1 MNVVGNSINFHIT
14 FYRGNLK
21 LFRLGV
27 EQIELAVRPA
37 YQFLVFCQLD
47 IADAV
52 GLERTVIS
60 RTCLI
65 VDETVTVVAVESIPG
80 AQPNIANAVLNGIRH
95 EAFRETVF
103 LVKMLD
109 AEFLLLTKDGRAEE
123 NKK

>member
-65 VDETVTVVAVESIPG
+65 VDETVTVVAVESIPS